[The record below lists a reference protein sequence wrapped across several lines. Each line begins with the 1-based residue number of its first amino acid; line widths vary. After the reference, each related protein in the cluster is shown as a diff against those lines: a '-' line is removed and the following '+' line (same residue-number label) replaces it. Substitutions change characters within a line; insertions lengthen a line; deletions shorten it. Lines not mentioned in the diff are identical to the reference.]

1 MARQRTTTPR
11 QPDDARAQRSLDALR
26 AGFLELIEAKPLDQI
41 VIREI
46 TAAAGVSY
54 PTFFRRFAS
63 KEALL
68 ADIATAEVRHLLGL
82 GEDAIRHRHSSDS
95 PARMCDY
102 VATHR
107 QLWRALL
114 TGGAASAMREEFM
127 RISREIAE
135 SGPRLNPWLPV
146 DLAVPFVAGG
156 IFEVLA
162 WWMRQPDDYP
172 VANVVALFNALIIDS
187 AGKPRSISLQPWPS
201 ES

>member
-11 QPDDARAQRSLDALR
+11 QPDDARVQRSLEALR
-26 AGFLELIEAKPLDQI
+26 SGFLALIEQKPLDQI
-41 VIREI
+41 AIRDI
-46 TAAAGVSY
+46 TEAAGVSY
-54 PTFFRRFAS
+54 PTFFRRFAG

-82 GEDAIRHRHSSDS
+82 GEDAIRRRPAAS

-102 VATHR
+102 VAGHR
-107 QLWRALL
+107 PLWQALL

-127 RISREIAE
+127 RISREIAAA
-135 SGPRLNPWLPV
+135 GPRLNPWLPV

-187 AGKPRSISLQPWPS
+187 AGKPRAITLLPWPAGR
-201 ES
+201 